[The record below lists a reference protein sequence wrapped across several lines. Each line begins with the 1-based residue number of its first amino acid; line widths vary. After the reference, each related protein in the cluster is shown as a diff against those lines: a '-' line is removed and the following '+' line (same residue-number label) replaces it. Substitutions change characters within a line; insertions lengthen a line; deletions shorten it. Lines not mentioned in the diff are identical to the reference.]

1 MSNFDGGTM
10 TIEKSE
16 NQSSAVRAF
25 MLLVNI
31 SLILAAVGF
40 CLSAIL
46 TPIGLAGVF
55 KDNKAPIVTAGIYFC
70 GFLTSAAYLW
80 IILFLR
86 QLMLTVKS
94 NNPFDLKN
102 PGRIRKIAYAVFAL
116 VPVDILGNMLIKGF
130 QTTLNTVNFADLL
143 WGSLFKLTFLGFGL
157 LVIAKVF
164 DLGLELQRD
173 QKMTI

>member
-1 MSNFDGGTM
+1 M
-10 TIEKSE
+10 TTEKPE

-25 MLLVNI
+25 ILLVNI
-31 SLILAAVGF
+31 SLIFAVSGF
-40 CLSAIL
+40 FLSAIF
-46 TPIGLAGVF
+46 TPLGLAGVI
-55 KDNKAPIVTAGIYFC
+55 KDNNAPIVTAGIYFC
-70 GFLTSAAYLW
+70 GFLTSAVYLW
-80 IILFLR
+80 IIHFLR
-86 QLMLTVKS
+86 QLMLSVRA

-116 VPVDILGNMLIKGF
+116 VPVDISGNMLMKGL
-130 QTTLNTVNFADLL
+130 QTTLNTANFVDLL

-164 DLGLELQRD
+164 DLGVELQRE